1 MRLYIILFLF
11 GIKAACF
18 AQAPEANL
26 LATWSDPSL
35 PGSVYHDNVYNE
47 IWGFAVN
54 GHEYAVIGSTF
65 GTHIID
71 VTDPSAIFERK
82 RFQGKASGAQIVHR
96 DYHDYKGYLY
106 AVCDEGNSSLQ
117 IIDIS
122 GLPDTVSMVYDDNQ
136 VISTSHNIFID
147 TANARLYSFATFS
160 PIPQVTRGVAIFDI
174 NNPLNPVHLKSYRE
188 FGSIQ
193 PSHMHD
199 GYVRDN
205 VAFLNCETKG
215 MAVVDFEDVNN
226 PEILGILSHNNYL
239 QSGYNHSG
247 WPSDDCKFYFM
258 ADENWGRAIK
268 TVDLRQI
275 PDLEV
280 PTYFD
285 TESGNANAIPHNQ
298 LVACNYLYVSY
309 YHEGLQVYDISNPVF
324 PERVL
329 YYDTS
334 EEPEI
339 QNYRGAWGVFPYLP
353 SGNILVSDM
362 QNGLFVLE
370 GLGDNC
376 QPNANLESCKDQTS
390 ALKDYF
396 KENSLTVFPNPS
408 NGSFE
413 IIVPHSGSEGSL
425 EIKNLLGQV
434 IYTQKN
440 LENRLNS
447 NRISI
452 NLSSKLAFGTYVV
465 QYTSGTKIFSQLI
478 EIGQ

>member
-1 MRLYIILFLF
+1 
-11 GIKAACF
+11 
-18 AQAPEANL
+18 
-26 LATWSDPSL
+26 
-35 PGSVYHDNVYNE
+35 
-47 IWGFAVN
+47 
-54 GHEYAVIGSTF
+54 
-65 GTHIID
+65 
-71 VTDPSAIFERK
+71 
-82 RFQGKASGAQIVHR
+82 
-96 DYHDYKGYLY
+96 
-106 AVCDEGNSSLQ
+106 
-117 IIDIS
+117 
-122 GLPDTVSMVYDDNQ
+122 
-136 VISTSHNIFID
+136 
-147 TANARLYSFATFS
+147 
-160 PIPQVTRGVAIFDI
+160 
-174 NNPLNPVHLKSYRE
+174 
-188 FGSIQ
+188 
-193 PSHMHD
+193 MHD

-205 VAFLNCETKG
+205 VAFLNCRNKG

-247 WPSDDCKFYFM
+247 WPSDDCKYYFM